1 MATWQPKPF
10 KVAESSLAEPWEEAQ
25 IGQRADFQ
33 SLAVGSGYEFKRM
46 AQRFVEEAGGQFVMT
61 AARIGPYPIDGIVQS
76 PSGRQFY
83 LLARGTPDEGKLSG
97 LRRVDTV
104 QKLGFVAMQL
114 KRRSSTP
121 VLVVTSDLPRGESKA
136 GQYLAD
142 LADDVWDVV
151 AVRGDLRGFNRLRSA
166 FDGSPRTPLDAAWTT
181 HVRTLDV
188 ARQSSFFDE

>member
-76 PSGRQFY
+76 PSG
-83 LLARGTPDEGKLSG
+83 
-97 LRRVDTV
+97 
-104 QKLGFVAMQL
+104 
-114 KRRSSTP
+114 
-121 VLVVTSDLPRGESKA
+121 
-136 GQYLAD
+136 
-142 LADDVWDVV
+142 
-151 AVRGDLRGFNRLRSA
+151 
-166 FDGSPRTPLDAAWTT
+166 
-181 HVRTLDV
+181 
-188 ARQSSFFDE
+188 